1 MTVRSP
7 ICSGVPGVSSLA
19 TDGQVVRCHVRGSV
33 APLLTALAGA
43 NVTEL
48 LSREPSLEELFL
60 AQYGGDGDAAGRRA
74 RVCRAELG
82 VRSAARRRQPL
93 GRAVGRAPSSPG

>member
-1 MTVRSP
+1 
-7 ICSGVPGVSSLA
+7 VSSLSA
-19 TDGQVVRCHVRGSV
+19 DGQVVRCHVLGPI

-60 AQYGGDGDAAGRRA
+60 AQYGDHHDDHQAHHDDHQAHHDDHDDHQDDALTEPA
-74 RVCRAELG
+74 
-82 VRSAARRRQPL
+82 S
-93 GRAVGRAPSSPG
+93 